1 MTYTGLSCL
10 IILGDDLSRVDK
22 EACLAGLRALQLED
36 GRYELVIVIFMFTVV
51 DFERVIFLLLLFCFV
66 LLFFRGRI
74 SL

>member
-36 GRYELVIVIFMFTVV
+36 GRYELLIVIFVFK
-51 DFERVIFLLLLFCFV
+51 
-66 LLFFRGRI
+66 
-74 SL
+74 